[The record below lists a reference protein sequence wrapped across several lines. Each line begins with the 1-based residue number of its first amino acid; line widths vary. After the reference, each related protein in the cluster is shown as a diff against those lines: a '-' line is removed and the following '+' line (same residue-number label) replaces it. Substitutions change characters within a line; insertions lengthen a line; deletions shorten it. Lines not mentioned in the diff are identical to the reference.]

1 MPQSHKC
8 DCKTSTS
15 KEKLVKTE
23 HENPCAGKA
32 RQDPCISLKD
42 QLAGDLILSFPPPL
56 FQAHREPNT
65 RQSYFCPHQAHVQQ
79 EARWTG
85 SGLRTSLQALN
96 HCSPS
101 PLSTPLLPSSAM
113 WELSSVLP
121 QLISFAILLS
131 SQNNIISESHSLI
144 NHFKHW
150 YFSFSDSFRRF
161 PQHQQT
167 DPKHDTPSWSLYSTS
182 KSVHHT

>member
-56 FQAHREPNT
+56 IQAHREPNT

-79 EARWTG
+79 EAR
-85 SGLRTSLQALN
+85 
-96 HCSPS
+96 
-101 PLSTPLLPSSAM
+101 
-113 WELSSVLP
+113 
-121 QLISFAILLS
+121 
-131 SQNNIISESHSLI
+131 
-144 NHFKHW
+144 
-150 YFSFSDSFRRF
+150 
-161 PQHQQT
+161 
-167 DPKHDTPSWSLYSTS
+167 
-182 KSVHHT
+182 